1 MRATHTDHLYHRP
14 GHHSLRCLGRG
25 WKLRLRLWR
34 SVPGRGLGLA
44 VWGQPEE
51 LRSSELQAGER
62 YMPRARER
70 NTRAEGTWEKVWTR
84 RRGKG
89 PLLGTREEEGWTTV
103 ENSLH

>member
-1 MRATHTDHLYHRP
+1 MSYRQ
-14 GHHSLRCLGRG
+14 GNG
-25 WKLRLRLWR
+25 
-34 SVPGRGLGLA
+34 
-44 VWGQPEE
+44 
-51 LRSSELQAGER
+51 
-62 YMPRARER
+62 MPRARER